1 MNTVEPLASTG
12 RDRHRERVTR
22 RMGSAVLLGLLG
34 LGVGLVPA
42 AGAQAAATPGSATP
56 SSAEVGQ
63 RSAGLISAD
72 YFERRLF
79 ARTNL
84 RRAARGC
91 RPLRLDGALTLAA
104 HRHSN
109 LMVTQSNLSHRLAGE
124 PDLSVRAPSAGYTH
138 WRILA
143 ENLAWGQTTPRQV
156 FRDWVAS
163 PGHRANLDN
172 CKLRDVGIAVVIANG
187 RPWVTA
193 DYGRH
198 F

>member
-1 MNTVEPLASTG
+1 MNFAEPLAGT
-12 RDRHRERVTR
+12 RRRRHSERVTR
-22 RMGSAVLLGLLG
+22 RMWSAVLLGLLC
-34 LGVGLVPA
+34 LGLVPP
-42 AGAQAAATPGSATP
+42 AGAQAAAATPGPAQ
-56 SSAEVGQ
+56 VDQ
-63 RSAGLISAD
+63 RSALTLSSAT
-72 YFERRLF
+72 FESRLF

-84 RRAARGC
+84 RRAAHGC
-91 RPLRLDGALTLAA
+91 RPLRLDAALSLAA
-104 HRHSN
+104 HRHSA
-109 LMVTQSNLSHRLAGE
+109 LMVTQSSLSHRLTGE
-124 PDLSVRAPSAGYTH
+124 PDLSVRAPAAGYVH

-172 CKLRDVGIAVVIANG
+172 CRLRDVGIAVVFAGG

-193 DYGRH
+193 DYGRR

>member
-1 MNTVEPLASTG
+1 MNAAEPLDRAG
-12 RDRHRERVTR
+12 RHRHRERVAR
-22 RMGSAVLLGLLG
+22 RVWTAVLLGLLG
-34 LGVGLVPA
+34 LGLVPP
-42 AGAQAAATPGSATP
+42 AGAQAATAGS
-56 SSAEVGQ
+56 SSVQVDQ
-63 RSAGLISAD
+63 RSTLALSAA
-72 YFERRLF
+72 YFENRLF

-84 RRAARGC
+84 RRAAHGC
-91 RPLRLDGALTLAA
+91 RPLRLDAALGLAA
-104 HRHSN
+104 RRHSA
-109 LMVTQSNLSHRLAGE
+109 LMVVQSSLSHRLTGE
-124 PDLSVRAPSAGYTH
+124 PDLSVRAPAAGYTH

-172 CKLRDVGIAVVIANG
+172 CRLRDVGIAVVFANG

>member
-1 MNTVEPLASTG
+1 MNATELLASIP
-12 RDRHRERVTR
+12 RDHRTERGTR
-22 RMGSAVLLGLLG
+22 RMWSAMLLGLLCAT
-34 LGVGLVPA
+34 LLPTA
-42 AGAQAAATPGSATP
+42 AAQAATAAP
-56 SSAEVGQ
+56 SSAEVAQ
-63 RSAGLISAD
+63 RTTATTLSAD

-84 RRAARGC
+84 RREARGC
-91 RPLRLDGALTLAA
+91 RPLRLDAALALAA
-104 HRHSN
+104 RRHST
-109 LMVTQSNLSHRLAGE
+109 LMVLQSSLSHRLTGE
-124 PDLSVRAPSAGYTH
+124 PDLSVRAPNAGYTH

-143 ENLAWGQTTPRQV
+143 ENLAWGQSTPRQV

-163 PGHRANLDN
+163 PPHRANLDN
-172 CKLRDVGIAVVIANG
+172 CRLRDVGIAVVFANG

>member
-1 MNTVEPLASTG
+1 MNFTEPLVSTG
-12 RDRHRERVTR
+12 RGRHSERVTR
-22 RMGSAVLLGLLG
+22 RMWSAVPLGLLSLALG
-34 LGVGLVPA
+34 LALAPTS
-42 AGAQAAATPGSATP
+42 GAQAAPVLP
-56 SSAEVGQ
+56 SSTEVGQ
-63 RSAGLISAD
+63 RTAATTMSAD

-84 RRAARGC
+84 RREARGC
-91 RPLRLDGALTLAA
+91 RPLRLNAALALAA

-109 LMVTQSNLSHRLAGE
+109 LMVTQSSLSHRLAGE
-124 PDLSVRAPSAGYTH
+124 PDLTVRAPNAGYTH

-172 CKLRDVGIAVVIANG
+172 CRLRDVGIAVVIANG

>member
-1 MNTVEPLASTG
+1 MNYAPPPASTQRG
-12 RDRHRERVTR
+12 RHGQRAAR
-22 RMGSAVLLGLLG
+22 RMWSAVLLGLLG
-34 LGVGLVPA
+34 LGLVPP
-42 AGAQAAATPGSATP
+42 AGAQAATATP
-56 SSAEVGQ
+56 SSTQVDQ
-63 RSAGLISAD
+63 RAALALSSS
-72 YFERRLF
+72 YFESRLF
-79 ARTNL
+79 ARTNV
-84 RRAARGC
+84 RRAAHGC
-91 RPLRLDGALTLAA
+91 RPLRMDAALTLAA
-104 HRHSN
+104 RRHSS
-109 LMVTQSNLSHRLAGE
+109 LMVTQSSLSHRLTGE
-124 PDLSVRAPSAGYTH
+124 PALSVRAPAAGYVR

-172 CKLRDVGIAVVIANG
+172 CRLRDVGIAVVFANG